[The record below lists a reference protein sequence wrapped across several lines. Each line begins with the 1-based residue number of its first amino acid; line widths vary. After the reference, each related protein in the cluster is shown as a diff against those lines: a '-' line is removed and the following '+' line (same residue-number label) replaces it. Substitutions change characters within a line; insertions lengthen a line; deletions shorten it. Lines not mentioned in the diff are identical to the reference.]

1 MIDIAFT
8 LTHSHPGAEWTLDG
22 DDYAGL
28 TWLSDT
34 PKPTEQEITDAYPV
48 SVKAITAKERA
59 RTKALTDARA
69 FALSLGFTPA
79 MLAVMFP
86 QLTEA
91 PSE

>member
-1 MIDIAFT
+1 MIPTA
-8 LTHSHPGAEWTLDG
+8 LEYLKPKEEWTLDG

-34 PKPTEQEITDAYPV
+34 PKPTEQELTDAYPLA
-48 SVKAITAKERA
+48 VKAVADKEKTRVKALSDA
-59 RTKALTDARA
+59 RT

-79 MLAVMFP
+79 MLAVLYP

-91 PSE
+91 SSE